1 MDEQHRE
8 QIGVFWFVSLSYVS
22 RVNVAPSEQSHLK
35 TRTQL
40 KCAPNQTST
49 QTFFLLTEKSWKG
62 VYW

>member
-8 QIGVFWFVSLSYVS
+8 RIGVFWFVSLSYVS

-49 QTFFLLTEKSWKG
+49 QTFFS
-62 VYW
+62 